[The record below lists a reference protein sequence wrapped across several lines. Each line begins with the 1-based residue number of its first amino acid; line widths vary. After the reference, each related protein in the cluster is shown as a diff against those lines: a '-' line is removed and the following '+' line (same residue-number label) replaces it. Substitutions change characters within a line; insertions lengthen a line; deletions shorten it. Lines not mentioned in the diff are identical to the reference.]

1 MGYITINMIQDGEVH
16 QYQFLFG
23 EYMNDNWSA
32 KLFDDYGGLIKKFRS
47 DSLSACFEDLVDT
60 LPKYGLVK
68 SVSAPPAEKNYL
80 CLFENKLRSRILIYR
95 FSYN

>member
-23 EYMNDNWSA
+23 EFVDDNWSA
-32 KLFDDYGGLIKKFRS
+32 KLFDDYGELIKKFHS
-47 DSLSACFEDLVDT
+47 DSLSACFEDLVDA
-60 LPKYGLVK
+60 LPQYGLVK
-68 SVSAPPAEKNYL
+68 SVSAQPAEKTYL
-80 CLFENKLRSRILIYR
+80 SLFENKLRSRILIYR